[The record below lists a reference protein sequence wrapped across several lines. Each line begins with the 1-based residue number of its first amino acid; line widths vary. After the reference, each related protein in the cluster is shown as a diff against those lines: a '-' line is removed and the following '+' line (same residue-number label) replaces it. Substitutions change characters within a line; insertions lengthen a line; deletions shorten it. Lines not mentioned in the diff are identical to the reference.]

1 MVEDWFGHNAG
12 HLVCA
17 IAGQEISESVEK
29 LTNEFRIYATEMLQQ
44 FVQSAP
50 SASRTFEFE
59 NSLFDCLR
67 SVGRELIQWLFSSL
81 EPKLEQMPGT
91 VNHRGTS
98 YRRLAEKTRRSGVL
112 TRFGKV
118 ELIRGS
124 YRRGRSGQTI
134 FPLEIL
140 MGIEDGFTPA
150 AADRVGKQFA
160 ATGSSQGRTLE
171 TIEDQMGE
179 RIGVEKLR
187 KLVGS
192 LTANLEPF
200 RQDAQ
205 VEKLTA
211 LLTAA
216 RRKKE
221 KPVLSVSRDGVALGL
236 APWSYFEMASVAT
249 ISVLAAGK
257 RLGTVYLGCTPEAN
271 QKTLSAQLTSLL
283 TETIRRCGRPLPEI
297 VYVTDAGKIETAYW
311 RNTLRKFFVDGKRI
325 KITRVVDNYHASER
339 LTKIADALKF
349 AGEHSKRQAWLE
361 RVRKMLLE
369 PGGHGRVLRSIAIMR
384 EQYGYKKSAAE
395 VAEKA
400 ETYLRRYRRFMD
412 YAAMKE
418 QNYPIGSGVVESA
431 CKQIISERLKFSGM
445 PWLHAVA
452 QRAMTLRSILLSGVW
467 DVVYKKFLSSKPTV
481 NDLMQLE
488 TP

>member
-1 MVEDWFGHNAG
+1 MEVQVNVGR
-12 HLVCA
+12 LVCA
-17 IAGQEISESVEK
+17 IAGQEISEAVEE
-29 LTNEFRIYATEMLQQ
+29 LTNDFRTRVTQMIQQ
-44 FVQSAP
+44 FVQSNP
-50 SASRTFEFE
+50 SATRTFEFE

-81 EPKLEQMPGT
+81 EPELEQMPGT
-91 VNHRGTS
+91 VKHRGAN
-98 YRRLAEKTRRSGVL
+98 YRRLAEKTRRTDVL

-140 MGIEDGFTPA
+140 LGIEDGFTPA

-192 LTANLEPF
+192 LAENLEPF

-211 LLTAA
+211 LLSAA
-216 RRKKE
+216 RRKKQ

-249 ISVLAAGK
+249 ISVLVAGK

-283 TETIRRCGRPLPEI
+283 AETIRRCGRQLPEI
-297 VYVTDAGKIETAYW
+297 VYVTDAGKVETAYW
-311 RNTLRKFFVDGKRI
+311 KDTLRKFFVDGKRI
-325 KITRVVDNYHASER
+325 KIIRVVDYYHASER
-339 LTKIADALKF
+339 LTKIADALNFGNDK
-349 AGEHSKRQAWLE
+349 SKRQAWLE
-361 RVRKMLLE
+361 RTRTMLLE
-369 PGGHGRVLRSIAIMR
+369 PGGHGRVLRSIVKMR
-384 EQYGYKKSAAE
+384 GLYGYTHWASDD
-395 VAEKA
+395 AEKA
-400 ETYLRRYRRFMD
+400 EKYLRRYDRFMD
-412 YAAMKE
+412 YATMKE
-418 QNYPIGSGVVESA
+418 KGYPIGSGVVESA
-431 CKQIISERLKFSGM
+431 CKQIVSERMKLSGM
-445 PWLHAVA
+445 RWHRDGA
-452 QRAMTLRSILLSGVW
+452 QRAMTLRCILLSGVW
-467 DVVYKKFLSSKPTV
+467 ETVYKNFLASKPTV
-481 NDLMQLE
+481 DDLIQLE
-488 TP
+488 PL